1 MQPPRPCN
9 TQRLNLKR
17 APAFSVK
24 PFNLKCCLT
33 RVLRR
38 YYQDP
43 DTNERLSTW
52 LNPLNNATV
61 TVVHVSND
69 PVNNPVFGPL
79 PVVNVGGNTQV
90 SQRWGDSKR
99 SRLTRAR
106 GTDDC
111 CRFCRWMCR

>member
-1 MQPPRPCN
+1 MQPPQPCN
-9 TQRLNLKR
+9 AHRLNLKC
-17 APAFSVK
+17 APLFSVK
-24 PFNLKCCLT
+24 PCSLKRSLTNL
-33 RVLRR
+33 LRS

-90 SQRWGDSKR
+90 SQRWGVSKR
-99 SRLTRAR
+99 SRVTRAR
-106 GTDDC
+106 GADDC
-111 CRFCRWMCR
+111 CRFCRWMSR